1 VKPFVRYTA
10 LVLGILFL
18 SGAGFAWFDVL
29 THDNV
34 FNNPELKIA
43 AGWLI
48 TGLML
53 LGFSVR
59 GWRGRKRN
67 PSPSSESLRPRR

>member
-1 VKPFVRYTA
+1 MKPFVHYTA
-10 LVLGILFL
+10 LVLGLLFL
-18 SGAGFAWFDVL
+18 SAAGFAWFDVL

-43 AGWLI
+43 AGWLM

-53 LGFSVR
+53 LALSVR
-59 GWRGRKRN
+59 GWRARKRN
-67 PSPSSESLRPRR
+67 PSPSPDSLRPNR